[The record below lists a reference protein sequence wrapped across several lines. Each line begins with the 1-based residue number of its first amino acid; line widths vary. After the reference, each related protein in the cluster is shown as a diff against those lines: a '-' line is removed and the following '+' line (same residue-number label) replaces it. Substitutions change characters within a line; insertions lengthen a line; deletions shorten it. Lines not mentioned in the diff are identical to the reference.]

1 MTDQQLEAAAL
12 KLCELRGWN
21 AESQENINAAKR
33 DVVDFYH
40 VAKAIDFAFTG
51 EAFP

>member
-21 AESQENINAAKR
+21 AESQENIDAAER
-33 DVVDFYH
+33 DVIDFYN
-40 VAKAIDFAFTG
+40 VAKAIDHAFRG
-51 EAFP
+51 EQFP